1 MNEGLPD
8 FRLLKCFEV
17 LMAERSVSAAAAR
30 LDLSQPAMSH
40 ALGRLR
46 RFFDDP
52 LLLKGHGGM
61 TPTGR
66 ALELEAQVRTLLA
79 DAANIM
85 SRPASF
91 DPATA
96 RKRFVVMAAENL
108 ECLIAPRLMERI
120 HRAAPGI
127 ELAFRSADRHRALGW
142 LESGEIDFRI
152 GQWPKP
158 AQSLRSKPLFRDHL
172 VCIARKDHPQISGRI
187 SVEQFLNTPH
197 VRIDTPRVG
206 VSMHGIDEAVSA
218 LRRRLRVALRVHSAF
233 TICHVVEYTDLIA
246 CVTQRLARK
255 LANDYPLQ
263 ILPVPLPVPRVQ
275 VSLYWH
281 ERTQKQ
287 PEHRWFRQL
296 LTDSAKGIWD
306 A

>member
-1 MNEGLPD
+1 MNEDAPD
-8 FRLLKCFEV
+8 FRLLKCFEA
-17 LMAERSVSAAAAR
+17 LLAERSVSAAAAR
-30 LDLSQPAMSH
+30 LELSQPTMSR
-40 ALGRLR
+40 ALARLR
-46 RFFDDP
+46 RLFDDP

-66 ALELEAQVRTLLA
+66 ALELEPGVRALIA
-79 DAANIM
+79 NAASIM
-85 SRPASF
+85 SRPSSF
-91 DPATA
+91 DPGTA

-108 ECLIAPRLMERI
+108 ECLIAPYLMGSIR
-120 HRAAPGI
+120 RAAPGI
-127 ELAFRSADRHRALGW
+127 ELAFRSADRDRALGW

-152 GQWPKP
+152 GQWQRP

-172 VCIARKDHPQISGRI
+172 VCIARRDHPEIRGRI
-187 SVEQFLNTPH
+187 AVEQFLATPH

-206 VSMHGIDEAVSA
+206 VSMHSIDEAVAA
-218 LRRRLRVALRVHSAF
+218 LRRTLRIALRVHSAC
-233 TICHVVEYTDLIA
+233 TMCDVVGSTDLIA
-246 CVTQRLARK
+246 CVTERVARK

-263 ILPVPLPVPRVQ
+263 ILPVPLSVPRRQ
-275 VSLYWH
+275 ISLYWH

-296 LTDSAKGIWD
+296 LTDGAKEIWG